1 MATSSIFAD
10 FSIKDQKSLEKFA
23 DALSVLPEASE
34 NTVQSQEHQPAQ
46 VLTNPSDIR
55 AAFSKFY
62 KV

>member
-23 DALSVLPEASE
+23 DALGASEASE